1 MILANALFSVVNS
14 GIILYTFDSS
24 LFFQFKFS
32 KKLITMKNNSY
43 LTISF
48 FTSFLFIFISNF
60 SFGTDLDVVLTVA
73 KFPSG
78 TDISCHGAHDGS
90 MEAVIVGG
98 TAPYSYQWTSG
109 SYTAFTKT
117 ISNLGPGEYF
127 FTVIDGNNDTVTKS
141 GKIYNVDALTT
152 NPELSVYQGGYNI
165 SYQGGDDGSIHTNTS
180 GGTPPYSFLWNNN
193 LQEENIEQLTA
204 GTYSVTITDD
214 NQCVLTMS
222 VTLTQPTPLHVV
234 SITSPLY
241 HGYNIKCNGGET
253 GSINL
258 TVNGGV
264 PPYTYYWNSG
274 DTTKD
279 LDTLK
284 VGTFTVQITDAN
296 NAHISRS
303 ITLTQPPSLEY
314 DLAATVYSNGKNT
327 SCFNCSDGYITSNA
341 NGGVSPYT
349 YVWNT
354 GQTTAN
360 LSGVIARNYS
370 LVVTDVNGCS
380 KTKEISLSQPDREDW
395 TVQGNSLT
403 NADSNYIG
411 TNDNKDF
418 RIRTNNTERIRIHNS
433 GTIEFKSALKID
445 TISTDSLRSVFV
457 DGQGFLKIGSH
468 GTNQQPCITP
478 TNRWVTDHCNHSND
492 IYNLPPSGN
501 VGIGTSQIP
510 AGFKLAVNGK
520 IICEEVKVK
529 LYSTW
534 PDFVF
539 KPDYKLMPLHELK
552 KFINQ
557 NKHLPEIPSAAEVEE
572 SGNNLGAMVTILL
585 QKVEEQTL
593 YTIQQN
599 ERIEKLEAENAKLN
613 NRLNALSVKVKK

>member
-1 MILANALFSVVNS
+1 
-14 GIILYTFDSS
+14 
-24 LFFQFKFS
+24 
-32 KKLITMKNNSY
+32 MKNNSY

-48 FTSFLFIFISNF
+48 FTFLLFTFISNI
-60 SFGTDLDVVLTVA
+60 SLGTDLDVVITVA

-303 ITLTQPPSLEY
+303 ITLTQPPVLEY

-327 SCFNCSDGYITSNA
+327 SCFNCSDGYITNNA

-349 YVWNT
+349 YLWNT

-370 LVVTDVNGCS
+370 LIVTDVNGCS

-395 TVQGNSLT
+395 TMIGNAGT
-403 NADSNYIG
+403 NPASQYIG
-411 TNDNKDF
+411 TSD
-418 RIRTNNTERIRIHNS
+418 
-433 GTIEFKSALKID
+433 
-445 TISTDSLRSVFV
+445 ST
-457 DGQGFLKIGSH
+457 
-468 GTNQQPCITP
+468 
-478 TNRWVTDHCNHSND
+478 
-492 IYNLPPSGN
+492 
-501 VGIGTSQIP
+501 
-510 AGFKLAVNGK
+510 
-520 IICEEVKVK
+520 
-529 LYSTW
+529 
-534 PDFVF
+534 DFVF
-539 KPDYKLMPLHELK
+539 RTNGIPRLKLKNTGE
-552 KFINQ
+552 INF
-557 NKHLPEIPSAAEVEE
+557 PSF
-572 SGNNLGAMVTILL
+572 S
-585 QKVEEQTL
+585 
-593 YTIQQN
+593 
-599 ERIEKLEAENAKLN
+599 
-613 NRLNALSVKVKK
+613 

>member
-1 MILANALFSVVNS
+1 
-14 GIILYTFDSS
+14 
-24 LFFQFKFS
+24 
-32 KKLITMKNNSY
+32 MKNNSY

-48 FTSFLFIFISNF
+48 FTSLLFIFISNF

-193 LQEENIEQLTA
+193 LQEENIDQLTA
-204 GTYSVTITDD
+204 GIYSVTITDD

-241 HGYNIKCNGGET
+241 HGYNIICNGGET

-303 ITLTQPPSLEY
+303 ITLTQPPALEY

-349 YVWNT
+349 YLWNT

-380 KTKEISLSQPDREDW
+380 KTKEINLSQPDREDW
-395 TVQGNSLT
+395 TIRGNSLT

-418 RIRTNNTERIRIHNS
+418 NIKTNGIRRIQFKNNGIIDVSGKLKLDTASSDSVRAVYLDYNGLLRI
-433 GTIEFKSALKID
+433 GPD
-445 TISTDSLRSVFV
+445 P
-457 DGQGFLKIGSH
+457 G
-468 GTNQQPCITP
+468 QPCFSPSFAFWKYCQPNQNQNYYMFGGANPNIKMIIGDPATTTP
-478 TNRWVTDHCNHSND
+478 GNYKMYVTGGILTQKLRVAD
-492 IYNLPPSGN
+492 PS
-501 VGIGTSQIP
+501 SSYW
-510 AGFKLAVNGK
+510 A
-520 IICEEVKVK
+520 
-529 LYSTW
+529 
-534 PDFVF
+534 DFVF
-539 KPDYKLMPLHELK
+539 SRNYSLISLAQLNL
-552 KFINQ
+552 FIEQ
-557 NKHLPEIPSAAEVEE
+557 NGHLPEIPTALEVQKNGIDVAEIT
-572 SGNNLGAMVTILL
+572 GKLL
-585 QKVEEQTL
+585 QKIEELTL
-593 YTIQQN
+593 YIIQQD
-599 ERIEKLEAENAKLN
+599 ERIKKLEE
-613 NRLNALSVKVKK
+613 RGHR